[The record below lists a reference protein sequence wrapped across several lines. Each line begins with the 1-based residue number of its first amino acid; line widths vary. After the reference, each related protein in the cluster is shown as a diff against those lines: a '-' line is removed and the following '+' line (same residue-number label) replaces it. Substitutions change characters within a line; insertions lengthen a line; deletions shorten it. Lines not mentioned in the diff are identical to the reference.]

1 MKNKIIFVITSLFL
15 TVGIAG
21 AEVIVKYDFG
31 VYPNGTLVPSIQANH
46 ISAGNFGYVG
56 DGAASFADHSGY
68 GLAYQIYG
76 GWPGSTYSDYFCF
89 TVTIAAGWSLN
100 LDSRCVWFDAATTSM
115 NGPNLGKVTYL
126 GNPETIL
133 RDNIEIGGSGWYTY
147 KTNSTP
153 TPTGLTGTIEFRIYG
168 KDATAYGQFSID
180 NVILN
185 GTLIELPPAEPTE
198 NIDPQDSN
206 NQYAYGE
213 NVGWINFEPDA
224 NDAGAIV
231 SREKVEGYVWA
242 ENIGWINLSPE
253 NYGGV
258 FNNGYGNLSGY
269 AWSENV
275 GWINFDPNYGGIHYG
290 VKIDANGNF
299 SGYGWGENIGW
310 INFNNADLFSKGV
323 KVCVVNYTDLK
334 TLAEQWLT
342 SGAGL
347 SADLKPDGT
356 VDFEDFSIFAKY
368 WFDYC
373 PGNWPL

>member
-1 MKNKIIFVITSLFL
+1 MKNLMFFIILVLLFATS
-15 TVGIAG
+15 ASM
-21 AEVIVKYDFG
+21 AEVVVKYDFG
-31 VYPNGTLVPSIQANH
+31 AYPSNTLAPIVAEH
-46 ISAGNFGYVG
+46 ISASNFGHVGGGTASYTYHSGNG
-56 DGAASFADHSGY
+56 DG
-68 GLAYQIYG
+68 YQFSG
-76 GWPGSTYSDYFCF
+76 GWPDNEYSAYFYF
-89 TVTIAAGWSLN
+89 TVTIASGWSLN
-100 LDSRCVWFDAATTSM
+100 LDVRSIWFDFNTNVSY
-115 NGPNLGKVTYL
+115 GPWLGKVTYL
-126 GNPETIL
+126 GNPETP
-133 RDNIEIGGSGWYTY
+133 IGGEFELASSGWWTRKTY
-147 KTNSTP
+147 QSIP
-153 TPTGLTGTIEFRIYG
+153 TTGLTGVVEFRIYG
-168 KDATAYGQFSID
+168 KDATSGGSFAID

-185 GTLIELPPAEPTE
+185 GTLIALPPAEPTE

-231 SREKVEGYVWA
+231 SREKVEGFIWA

-356 VDFEDFSIFAKY
+356 VDFEDFSVFASY